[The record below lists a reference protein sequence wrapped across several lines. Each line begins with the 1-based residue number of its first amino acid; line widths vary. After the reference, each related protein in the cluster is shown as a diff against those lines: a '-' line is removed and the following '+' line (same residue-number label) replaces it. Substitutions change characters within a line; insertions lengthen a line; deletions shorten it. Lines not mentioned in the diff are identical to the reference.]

1 MGPPPR
7 LEPPQTKRCR
17 LVCTPNHR
25 AALRQGAPHV
35 VAFAPKYHMGE
46 LSTPLRGGKSP
57 ADQRHEAV
65 VYSLTL
71 RHGVRLTPRLDMRS
85 FLIAGLLVLIAFAA
99 EAGPKK
105 KGKPAA
111 APAPAAAPSSP
122 APDAAPA
129 AAAAD
134 PGGGGGPTGVRGPTR
149 IDFDDRLIQG
159 QSNKSGAV
167 YLYDRKE
174 LKVRSMIKKRDN
186 FRDEIVGSL
195 YDT

>member
-1 MGPPPR
+1 
-7 LEPPQTKRCR
+7 
-17 LVCTPNHR
+17 
-25 AALRQGAPHV
+25 
-35 VAFAPKYHMGE
+35 
-46 LSTPLRGGKSP
+46 
-57 ADQRHEAV
+57 
-65 VYSLTL
+65 
-71 RHGVRLTPRLDMRS
+71 MRS
-85 FLIAGLLVLIAFAA
+85 FLFAGSLLILIAHAA

-105 KGKPAA
+105 KPKPA
-111 APAPAAAPSSP
+111 APAPVAAPSAP
-122 APDAAPA
+122 AGAPSADAAPA
-129 AAAAD
+129 A
-134 PGGGGGPTGVRGPTR
+134 GGDGATGVRGPTR

>member
-1 MGPPPR
+1 
-7 LEPPQTKRCR
+7 
-17 LVCTPNHR
+17 
-25 AALRQGAPHV
+25 
-35 VAFAPKYHMGE
+35 MGE
-46 LSTPLRGGKSP
+46 LSTPLRGAKSP
-57 ADQRHEAV
+57 TRCSREAV
-65 VYSLTL
+65 VYSLTP
-71 RHGVRLTPRLDMRS
+71 RHAVRLTPRLDMRS
-85 FLIAGLLVLIAFAA
+85 FLIAGSLVLIAFVA

-105 KGKPAA
+105 KGKA
-111 APAPAAAPSSP
+111 APAPAPSAAPSSP
-122 APDAAPA
+122 APEAAPA
-129 AAAAD
+129 AASAD
-134 PGGGGGPTGVRGPTR
+134 PGGGGATGVRGPTR